1 MEEKAMPVCEKLS
14 EKQLFYTFQCYRLS
28 KEPDLKDRVVRHF
41 MPVAEREARKALRS
55 APQDMDRQDL
65 VSYAILGMIEALEHY
80 DPDRNP
86 NMEGYVAA
94 WIKGSLHKGIRTFL
108 GKGRI
113 RSKEGCSPLVFL
125 SVEGQGKD
133 LIENM
138 ADPVDPMEEAD
149 DRILQRERTGELAE
163 AMARLDPF
171 RRDIIWQHYFQDKS
185 LRQISRENHCSH
197 SWICR
202 QHQQALTELRRM
214 VRLSTEQ

>member
-1 MEEKAMPVCEKLS
+1 MEENAMPVCEKLS

-41 MPVAEREARKALRS
+41 MPVAEREARRALRS

-113 RSKEGCSPLVFL
+113 RSILAPSQCSFGVIVANFPFSKRLKNKVLTASSWVLGKAILLAFNEWATSLRALFRSLEYRLRESFFL
-125 SVEGQGKD
+125 S
-133 LIENM
+133 
-138 ADPVDPMEEAD
+138 
-149 DRILQRERTGELAE
+149 
-163 AMARLDPF
+163 F
-171 RRDIIWQHYFQDKS
+171 
-185 LRQISRENHCSH
+185 C
-197 SWICR
+197 
-202 QHQQALTELRRM
+202 
-214 VRLSTEQ
+214 RLSNVG

>member
-1 MEEKAMPVCEKLS
+1 MEENAMPVCEKLS

-41 MPVAEREARKALRS
+41 MPVAEREARRALRS

-125 SVEGQGKD
+125 SVEGQGWKKRM
-133 LIENM
+133 IGSFSGK
-138 ADPVDPMEEAD
+138 EAESWPRPWPD
-149 DRILQRERTGELAE
+149 SIRFAGISSGSTIFRTSPCARSAGRIIAVIPGYAG
-163 AMARLDPF
+163 
-171 RRDIIWQHYFQDKS
+171 S
-185 LRQISRENHCSH
+185 ISRP
-197 SWICR
+197 
-202 QHQQALTELRRM
+202 LR
-214 VRLSTEQ
+214 SFAGWYG